1 MMNYL
6 VKYSIAQCVF
16 PIKNTNTF
24 KDITFIGILELT
36 PKGILEIDFSQ
47 IDADV
52 YIKRAICIESRLG
65 GGIGFPM
72 RERVA
77 KIMSEEHSSLINAFL
92 DTIPQEKIVLFDDG
106 ERYAAEMMQLIIRL
120 AQKKDKHITCI
131 SVEPMKFQGR
141 KSLKEF
147 HCCWKEIELEVDES
161 ILFEL
166 PPIEPE
172 SNTMTDF
179 YILRRNEIL
188 KYVYRFWKKLNK
200 QR

>member
-6 VKYSIAQCVF
+6 AKYSIAQCVF
-16 PIKNTNTF
+16 QIKNSETF
-24 KDITFIGILELT
+24 QDIKFIGIFELT
-36 PKGILEIDFSQ
+36 PQGMFTIDFSQ
-47 IDADV
+47 ITTDV
-52 YIKRAICIESRLG
+52 HFKRAICIESRLG

-72 RERVA
+72 RERVFE
-77 KIMSEEHSSLINAFL
+77 IMSDSHADLINAFL
-92 DTIPQEKIVLFDDG
+92 DTIPEEKIVLFDDG
-106 ERYAAEMMQLIIRL
+106 ERYATVMMLLVMRL
-120 AQKKDKHITCI
+120 AKERGKYVTCASAGPPKLIGNKKVFNASWEEIGVEADK
-131 SVEPMKFQGR
+131 
-141 KSLKEF
+141 
-147 HCCWKEIELEVDES
+147 S

-188 KYVYRFWKKLNK
+188 KNIYEFWKKINK